1 MTLYFETELGKLY
14 HGHVLEVLRELPS
27 EAVHCVITSPPY
39 WGLRDYGIPPQI
51 WDGDS
56 ECEHD
61 WRIVGLNKELSFRTG
76 EKVENAF
83 CRKCGAWL
91 GSLGLEPTPDLY
103 VAHIVQIF
111 REIRRV
117 LRKDGTV
124 WLNLGDSYMGAVP
137 KTKETYN
144 QEINRSTTWEGKDHI
159 ATLKTKL
166 HNLKPKDLCGI
177 PWRVALALQTD
188 GWWLRQDI
196 IWVKAISFCPTYS
209 GSVMPESVK
218 DRFCNSYEH
227 IFLLAKNIR
236 YFFDLDAVREKLQE
250 STIQRY
256 QRNWDGDTQRG
267 YVSGPQNH
275 VDKWISNPKKT
286 QRSIALGR
294 APRSVWAINPQP
306 FPEAHFATFP
316 MKLPEIA
323 MKVGCPQWICKKCG
337 KARERIAKT
346 EYDVLRKS
354 RIQDQPKQKMR
365 KDNFGFT
372 KGAVARSKHYTL
384 GWTDCRCRAG
394 WEPGIVLDPF
404 MGAGTT
410 AVVAERLGRKWIGI
424 ELSEPYC
431 SMTKERIKRETQQ
444 LELFRE

>member
-1 MTLYFETELGKLY
+1 MTPYFETELGKLY

-61 WRIVGLNKELSFRTG
+61 WRIVGSNKELSFRTG
-76 EKVENAF
+76 EKVGNAF
-83 CRKCGAWL
+83 CKKCGAWL

-196 IWVKAISFCPTYS
+196 IWVKAISL
-209 GSVMPESVK
+209 
-218 DRFCNSYEH
+218 RFSH
-227 IFLLAKNIR
+227 AGKRLLQVLQFL
-236 YFFDLDAVREKLQE
+236 
-250 STIQRY
+250 
-256 QRNWDGDTQRG
+256 
-267 YVSGPQNH
+267 
-275 VDKWISNPKKT
+275 
-286 QRSIALGR
+286 
-294 APRSVWAINPQP
+294 
-306 FPEAHFATFP
+306 
-316 MKLPEIA
+316 
-323 MKVGCPQWICKKCG
+323 
-337 KARERIAKT
+337 
-346 EYDVLRKS
+346 
-354 RIQDQPKQKMR
+354 
-365 KDNFGFT
+365 
-372 KGAVARSKHYTL
+372 
-384 GWTDCRCRAG
+384 
-394 WEPGIVLDPF
+394 
-404 MGAGTT
+404 
-410 AVVAERLGRKWIGI
+410 
-424 ELSEPYC
+424 
-431 SMTKERIKRETQQ
+431 
-444 LELFRE
+444 